1 VSRRRSTTLNES
13 LHDRRSRR
21 GPAGL
26 RLPKH
31 RATTAHTAA
40 IYPFHAEAGLGPR
53 GVYLGTD
60 VLTGG
65 GAFCFDPFAAYTD
78 GLITSPNMLVL
89 GEVGSGKS
97 SSVKTFLYRS
107 IGVLGSPGGLGRWCA
122 IIDPKGEYQPLAD
135 ALGLEVIRLHPGG
148 TVRLN
153 PFDPG
158 PGNVTTAELTQR
170 RCAMAATICAAVL
183 GRPLTPVEDAA
194 LGWAVAALVDLDQP
208 TLADLA
214 AIIASPTGEM
224 TDRAHRPA
232 DELARDVEAV
242 AFALGKLLERD
253 LRGMFDGPST
263 VHVDWNGRGLVLDL
277 SAVYHDA
284 DALRLVMIAAAGW
297 LQAYLATPMGTTV
310 PRRVQVI
317 EEAWAVLGDPMTARY
332 LQGCYKLSR
341 SFGVANLAVAH
352 RIGDLRAQADDGTA
366 AAKIAMALLADTQT
380 RVLFRQA
387 PDQTAEAKT
396 LLGLTDA
403 EASVL
408 SALPRGRS
416 LWKVAGRTAVV
427 QHVIA
432 PGVEAALCDTDTNLA
447 I

>member
-1 VSRRRSTTLNES
+1 MKPSRTAAPQRV
-13 LHDRRSRR
+13 R
-21 GPAGL
+21 GPRGL

-31 RATTAHTAA
+31 RATTAHTSA
-40 IYPFHAEAGLGPR
+40 IYPFHAEAGLGPN

-122 IIDPKGEYQPLAD
+122 IVDPKGEYGPLAT
-135 ALGLEVIRLHPGG
+135 ALGLDVIKLHPGG

-153 PFDPG
+153 PLDPG
-158 PGNVTTAELTQR
+158 PGNTTKGEITQR
-170 RCAMAATICAAVL
+170 RCAMAGAVCAAVL
-183 GRPLTPVEDAA
+183 ARALTPLEDAA
-194 LGWAVAALVDLDQP
+194 VGWAVAALEDDP
-208 TLADLA
+208 HATLADLA
-214 AIIASPTGEM
+214 DLIATPTAEIAE
-224 TDRAHRPA
+224 RARKTP
-232 DELARDVEAV
+232 DELARDVESLAY
-242 AFALGKLLERD
+242 ALGKLLERD

-263 VHVDWNGRGLVLDL
+263 VNIDWTGRGLVLDL

-297 LQAYLATPMGTTV
+297 LQAYLGTPMGTTV

-317 EEAWAVLGDPMTARY
+317 EEAWAVLGDTLCARY

-341 SFGVANLAVAH
+341 SFGVANIAVAH
-352 RIGDLRAQADDGTA
+352 RISDLRAQADDGTA

-408 SALPRGRS
+408 TALPRGRS

-427 QHVIA
+427 QHVIGA
-432 PGVEAALCDTDTNLA
+432 HERHICDTDTNLA

>member
-1 VSRRRSTTLNES
+1 MKRRPHNDDTDQN
-13 LHDRRSRR
+13 DKRR
-21 GPAGL
+21 GARGPTGL
-26 RLPKH
+26 RLPRH
-31 RATTAHTAA
+31 RATTAHTSA

-107 IGVLGSPGGLGRWCA
+107 IGVLGSPGGMGRWCA
-122 IIDPKGEYQPLAD
+122 IIDPKGEYKPLAD

-153 PFDPG
+153 PFDAG
-158 PGNVTTAELTQR
+158 PGNVTAGEVTQR
-170 RCAMAATICAAVL
+170 RCAMAAAICAAVL
-183 GRPLTPVEDAA
+183 GRALTPVEDAA
-194 LGWAVAALVDLDQP
+194 LGWAIAAMADTDHP
-208 TLADLA
+208 TLGDLA
-214 AIIASPTGEM
+214 NLNASPTGEM
-224 TDRAHRPA
+224 TERAHRPA
-232 DELARDVEAV
+232 VELARDIEAV

-253 LRGMFDGPST
+253 LRGMFDGRST
-263 VHVDWNGRGLVLDL
+263 VHVDWTGRGLVLDL

-284 DALRLVMIAAAGW
+284 EALRLVMIAAAGW

-366 AAKIAMALLADTQT
+366 SAKIAMALLADTQT

-432 PGVEAALCDTDTNLA
+432 PGIETRLCDTDTNLA

>member
-1 VSRRRSTTLNES
+1 MTPPSNPRP
-13 LHDRRSRR
+13 R
-21 GPAGL
+21 GPRGL
-26 RLPKH
+26 RLPCH

-40 IYPFHAEAGLGPR
+40 IYPFHAEAGLGPH

-122 IIDPKGEYQPLAD
+122 IIDPKGEYGPLAR
-135 ALGLEVIRLHPGG
+135 ALGLDVIKLHPGG

-153 PFDPG
+153 PLDPG
-158 PGNVTTAELTQR
+158 PGHSTAGEITQR
-170 RCAMAATICAAVL
+170 RGAMAAAVCAAVL
-183 GRPLTPVEDAA
+183 GRTLTPLEDAA
-194 LGWAVAALVDLDQP
+194 VGWAVAALEGDP
-208 TLADLA
+208 HATLADLA
-214 AIIASPTGEM
+214 GLIASPTTEIAA
-224 TDRAHRPA
+224 RARKTPT
-232 DELARDVEAV
+232 ELARDVESLAY
-242 AFALGKLLERD
+242 ALGKLLERD

-263 VHVDWNGRGLVLDL
+263 VNIDWSGRGLVLDL

-297 LQAYLATPMGTTV
+297 LQAYLATPMGTAV

-317 EEAWAVLGDPMTARY
+317 EEAWAVLGDTLCARY

-341 SFGVANLAVAH
+341 SFGVANIAVAH
-352 RIGDLRAQADDGTA
+352 RISDLRAQADDGTA

-387 PDQTAEAKT
+387 PDQTAEAKA

-408 SALPRGRS
+408 TALPRGRS

-427 QHVIA
+427 QHVIGA
-432 PGVEAALCDTDTNLA
+432 HERHICDTDTNLA

>member
-1 VSRRRSTTLNES
+1 MKPARATATPSV
-13 LHDRRSRR
+13 R
-21 GPAGL
+21 GPRGL

-40 IYPFHAEAGLGPR
+40 IYPFHAEAGLGPH

-122 IIDPKGEYQPLAD
+122 IVDPKGEYGPLAA
-135 ALGLEVIRLHPGG
+135 ALGLDVIKLHPGG

-153 PFDPG
+153 PLDPG
-158 PGNVTTAELTQR
+158 PGNTTKGEITQR
-170 RCAMAATICAAVL
+170 RCAMAGAVCAAVL
-183 GRPLTPVEDAA
+183 GRALTPLEDAA
-194 LGWAVAALVDLDQP
+194 VGWAVAALEEDP
-208 TLADLA
+208 HATLADLA
-214 AIIASPTGEM
+214 DLIATPTAEIAA
-224 TDRAHRPA
+224 RARKTP
-232 DELARDVEAV
+232 DDLARDVESLAY
-242 AFALGKLLERD
+242 ALGKLLERD

-263 VHVDWNGRGLVLDL
+263 VNIDWTGRGLVLDL
-277 SAVYHDA
+277 STVYHDA

-317 EEAWAVLGDPMTARY
+317 EEAWAVLGDTLCARY

-341 SFGVANLAVAH
+341 SFGVANIAVAH
-352 RIGDLRAQADDGTA
+352 RISDLRAQADDGTA

-408 SALPRGRS
+408 TALPRGRS

-427 QHVIA
+427 QHVIGA
-432 PGVEAALCDTDTNLA
+432 HERHICDTDTNLA

>member
-1 VSRRRSTTLNES
+1 MTRRHRGGSR
-13 LHDRRSRR
+13 
-21 GPAGL
+21 GL
-26 RLPKH
+26 RLPRH

-78 GLITSPNMLVL
+78 GIITSPNMLVL

-122 IIDPKGEYQPLAD
+122 IVDPKGEYGPLAT
-135 ALGLEVIRLHPGG
+135 ALGLDVIKLHPGG

-153 PFDPG
+153 PLDPG
-158 PGNVTTAELTQR
+158 PGNTSGGEVTQR
-170 RCAMAATICAAVL
+170 RCAMAAAVCAAVL
-183 GRPLTPVEDAA
+183 GRALSPLEDAA
-194 LGWAVAALVDLDQP
+194 IGWAVAVLEPDPHA

-214 AIIASPTGEM
+214 HLIGSPTGEM
-224 TDRAHRPA
+224 ADRARKTPS
-232 DELARDVEAV
+232 ELARDVESLAY
-242 AFALGKLLERD
+242 ALGKLLERD
-253 LRGMFDGPST
+253 LRGMFDGTST
-263 VHVDWNGRGLVLDL
+263 VNIDWTGRGLVLDL
-277 SAVYHDA
+277 SAIYHDA
-284 DALRLVMIAAAGW
+284 EALRLVMIAAAGW

-317 EEAWAVLGDPMTARY
+317 EEAWAVLGDTLCARY

-341 SFGVANLAVAH
+341 SFGVANIAVAH
-352 RIGDLRAQADDGTA
+352 RISDLRAQADDGTA

-387 PDQTAEAKT
+387 PDQTAEAKA

-408 SALPRGRS
+408 TALPRGRS

-427 QHVIA
+427 QHVIGA
-432 PGVEAALCDTDTNLA
+432 QERALCDTDTNLA